1 MISRIRL
8 LVNLDLTQD
17 YLPTDLVRMGV
28 IDPVKIFVKNE
39 PHKTTKLSEDRV
51 RLIYSVSLI
60 DNLIGSLLFD
70 AQNKREI
77 EEWDTI
83 PSQPGIGFSDEKIE
97 QFLHAVK
104 EHFKTLYKI
113 KEDDV
118 AGWDFSMKPPD
129 FDLDL
134 FRRALLNNGFKTN
147 WYKVSKAYYFVIQYK
162 VFVLSD
168 GTCFA
173 QVYLGI
179 MPSGWNNTASTNSAV
194 RVLNHLQIAFK
205 LEGSLKLSQTEGH
218 CKAAGDDS
226 LERELAD
233 NATVIREYALLGKQ
247 IKEIKT
253 SSVDEFTF
261 CSQLYKDGTCYPINQ
276 IKQLFSLLHY
286 IPSDEGD
293 LDARMEQ
300 FKFEH
305 RHSPKLGF
313 LLSVIAAS
321 GWLNQFKVDA
331 SPIGFNSFRNQNH
344 LMVLTQTPRD
354 CTVSP
359 YYYEQNSKNGRV
371 WMYSPCGHQVSN
383 TMTKKNKRTKRV
395 SNDLAKIRNLE
406 QKLQNMS
413 TKAKKP
419 SNKPFSSAG
428 GIVGKTLGGMFGYG
442 SAGHSIG
449 KTAGSLI
456 GSIFGSGDYEVVGPP
471 VKTNTVLN
479 SAQIPQFRTG
489 KHSTI
494 VAHREYIQDIIGTAA
509 FNNLSFPLNPGVA
522 STFPWLATLAQNF
535 QEYRIKG
542 LVFEFRSLLTDFVT
556 NGQPGVIVL
565 ATNYNADAAPFA
577 TKIQM
582 ENSEFAVS
590 TKPTTNM
597 MHGLECAVD
606 QTTFK
611 QRYVRT
617 GAVPANQD
625 LRLYDWG
632 NFQLATQANPV
643 VTLGELWI
651 SYEVEFFK
659 PIIPLT
665 IGGDI
670 ASAHVV
676 RSGGGGSIPLGS
688 ATTVS
693 SGSLPLTVSG
703 TTVTFSAEPGTVWQ
717 ATFFWVGSSVGL
729 AQPPF
734 NSGANT
740 SILTWFV
747 NSTGGYGNG
756 LAFAPASGVTSD
768 RYELSC
774 MFKYT
779 GLALGNASLVFGT
792 TGIVPSASF
801 IDVFVTQLDASLT

>member
-1 MISRIRL
+1 VISRIRL
-8 LVNLDLTQD
+8 LANLDLTQD

-77 EEWDTI
+77 EEWDSI

-113 KEDDV
+113 KENDIQ
-118 AGWDFSMKPPD
+118 GWDFSMKPPD

-147 WYKVSKAYYFVIQYK
+147 WYKVSKAYYFVIQFK

-261 CSQLYKDGTCYPINQ
+261 CSQLYKDGTCYPINHV
-276 IKQLFSLLHY
+276 KQLFSLLHY
-286 IPSDEGD
+286 NPSDQGD

-359 YYYEQNSKNGRV
+359 YYYEQNSKNGRA
-371 WMYSPCGHQVSN
+371 WMYSPCSHQVSN
-383 TMTKKNKRTKRV
+383 TMTKKNNKPKRV
-395 SNDLAKIRNLE
+395 SNQLAKIKSLE

-413 TKAKKP
+413 VKRKK
-419 SNKPFSSAG
+419 SDKPFASTGS
-428 GIVGKTLGGMFGYG
+428 IIGKSLGGMFGFG
-442 SAGHSIG
+442 NAGHAIG

-489 KHSTI
+489 KHSTVI
-494 VAHREYIQDIIGTAA
+494 AHREYVQDITGTAA
-509 FNNLSFPLNPGVA
+509 FTNLTFPLNPGIA
-522 STFPWLATLAQNF
+522 STFPWLSTVAQNF
-535 QEYRIKG
+535 QEFRIKG

-565 ATNYNADAAPFA
+565 ATNYNADALSFT
-577 TKIQM
+577 TKAQM

-590 TKPTTNM
+590 TKPTVNM

-606 QTTFK
+606 QTTLK

-643 VTLGELWI
+643 VTLGELWV
-651 SYEVEFFK
+651 SYEIEFFK
-659 PIIPLT
+659 PILPLT

-676 RSGGGGSIPLGS
+676 RSNCAGAAPFGLS
-688 ATTVS
+688 TVTA
-693 SGSLPLTVSG
+693 SGSLPLTVG
-703 TTVTFSAEPGTVWQ
+703 GNTFSFTAEPGTTWMLSIFWAGTA
-717 ATFFWVGSSVGL
+717 ATLNIPTTTPFANCSFLQWFTGSGGTYSLSSVVLPFQGSSADRFANIFILKYSGLSVGTAGITL
-729 AQPPF
+729 GT
-734 NSGANT
+734 SGT
-740 SILTWFV
+740 IPTVSYCDIYV
-747 NSTGGYGNG
+747 S
-756 LAFAPASGVTSD
+756 
-768 RYELSC
+768 
-774 MFKYT
+774 
-779 GLALGNASLVFGT
+779 
-792 TGIVPSASF
+792 
-801 IDVFVTQLDASLT
+801 QLDSSLA